1 VNDLRRPGADRLEH
15 VRVSKPAT
23 SKHPGLHPEKTVDFG
38 NSAAFLSGFVDCD
51 VPNRPTTVPVHQ
63 KEIEPQ
69 SGRTRLDADRAA
81 VASRVDTQPSGEGRT
96 KAVISR

>member
-1 VNDLRRPGADRLEH
+1 VNDLRRPGADWVER

-23 SKHPGLHPEKTVDFG
+23 GKHHGLHPEITVDFG
-38 NSAAFLSGFVDCD
+38 NFAAFLSDFVDGD
-51 VPNRPTTVPVHQ
+51 VLRRLTTVSVYQ

-81 VASRVDTQPSGEGRT
+81 GASRVDTQPSGERRT